1 MFVHKD
7 IIIVFLFL
15 FVVSLILLI
24 IFIKDLKIIS
34 KSLQNFKGNA
44 VRSDKVFFF
53 NLFQPLI
60 FNLNLIIKNLNE
72 KSKFSR
78 LRIFFYDYFFQFFP
92 DPLLIID
99 QNNIII
105 EMNEQAIDFFGED
118 SKQKNIFSAI
128 RIPELSSLIDESVKQ
143 KKPVEKELNLIY
155 PKEKIFN
162 IWVSGR
168 RDLGK
173 NKLNFIRLFDATSQ
187 HNIQN
192 IQRDF
197 IANASHELKTPIA
210 SIIGY
215 CETLINESPKK
226 NSKKEE
232 FLKTMFNEASRMS
245 SLVKDLLSL
254 TRIERIEYIPPEG
267 KVNLNEI
274 LENIRKI
281 CKERKFL
288 SKTKYQ
294 FSIPKRKTE
303 IIGDESEL
311 EQVFFNII
319 ENALTH
325 SQSKKPV
332 LIKLM
337 TKLNTVVFLVQDFG
351 IGISNQNIPMLTKR
365 FYRIDTSR
373 PRDTGHTGL
382 GLSIVKHILNR
393 HNAQLNIQSEVN
405 KGSSFSITFEKYK
418 SS

>member
-34 KSLQNFKGNA
+34 KSLQNFKGSA

-78 LRIFFYDYFFQFFP
+78 LRIFFYDYFFKFFP

-105 EMNEQAIDFFGED
+105 EMNEQAINFFGED

-173 NKLNFIRLFDATSQ
+173 NKLNFIRLFDTTSQ

-332 LIKLM
+332 QIKLM

-405 KGSSFSITFEKYK
+405 KGSSFSVTFEKYK

>member
-34 KSLQNFKGNA
+34 KSLQNFKGSA

-105 EMNEQAIDFFGED
+105 EMNEQAINFFGED

-162 IWVSGR
+162 IWISGR

-274 LENIRKI
+274 LENIRKT

-332 LIKLM
+332 QIKLM

-405 KGSSFSITFEKYK
+405 KGSSFSVTFEKYK
-418 SS
+418 SY

>member
-34 KSLQNFKGNA
+34 KSLQNFKGSA

-274 LENIRKI
+274 LENIRKT

-332 LIKLM
+332 QIKLM

>member
-15 FVVSLILLI
+15 FVVSLILII

-34 KSLQNFKGNA
+34 KSLQNFKGSA

-105 EMNEQAIDFFGED
+105 EMNEQAINFFGED

-162 IWVSGR
+162 IWISGR

-332 LIKLM
+332 QIKLM

-405 KGSSFSITFEKYK
+405 KGSSFSIRFEKYK

>member
-1 MFVHKD
+1 M
-7 IIIVFLFL
+7 
-15 FVVSLILLI
+15 
-24 IFIKDLKIIS
+24 KDLKIIS
-34 KSLQNFKGNA
+34 KSLQNFRGK
-44 VRSDKVFFF
+44 SISPSKVFFF
-53 NLFQPLI
+53 SLFQPII
-60 FNLNLIIKNLNE
+60 FNLNLIIKKLND

-105 EMNEQAIDFFGED
+105 EMNEQAINFFGED

-143 KKPVEKELNLIY
+143 KRPVEKELNLIY

-173 NKLNFIRLFDATSQ
+173 NKLNFIRLFDTTSQ

-210 SIIGY
+210 SIMGY
-215 CETLINESPKK
+215 CETLLNEPPKIK
-226 NSKKEE
+226 SKKED
-232 FLKTMFNEASRMS
+232 FLKTMFNEATRMS

-254 TRIERIEYIPPEG
+254 SRIERIEYIPPEE
-267 KVNLNEI
+267 KVNLIEI
-274 LENIRKI
+274 LENVKKT
-281 CKERKFL
+281 CQERKFL
-288 SKTKYQ
+288 SKTKYK
-294 FSIPKRKTE
+294 FSIPKSNIE
-303 IIGDESEL
+303 IIGDKTEL
-311 EQVFFNII
+311 QQVFFNII
-319 ENALTH
+319 ENAITH
-325 SQSKKPV
+325 SQSKRPV
-332 LIKLM
+332 QIKLM
-337 TKLNTVVFLVQDFG
+337 KKQKKVMFIVQDFG

-365 FYRIDTSR
+365 FYRIDSVR

-393 HNAQLNIQSEVN
+393 HNAELKIHSEID
-405 KGSSFSITFEKYK
+405 KGSLFSISFDKL
-418 SS
+418 

>member
-24 IFIKDLKIIS
+24 IFIKDLQIIS

-143 KKPVEKELNLIY
+143 KKPVERELNLIY

-173 NKLNFIRLFDATSQ
+173 NKLNFIRLFDKTSQ

-274 LENIRKI
+274 LENIRKT

-332 LIKLM
+332 QIKLI

-418 SS
+418 AS

>member
-105 EMNEQAIDFFGED
+105 EMNEQAINFFGED

-143 KKPVEKELNLIY
+143 KRPVEKELNLIY

-173 NKLNFIRLFDATSQ
+173 NKLNFIRLFDTTSQ

-210 SIIGY
+210 SIMGY
-215 CETLINESPKK
+215 CETLLNEPPKII
-226 NSKKEE
+226 SKKED
-232 FLKTMFNEASRMS
+232 FLKTMFNEATRMS

-254 TRIERIEYIPPEG
+254 SRIERIEYIPPEE
-267 KVNLNEI
+267 KVNLIEI
-274 LENIRKI
+274 LENVKKT
-281 CKERKFL
+281 CQERKFL
-288 SKTKYQ
+288 SKTKYK
-294 FSIPKRKTE
+294 FSIPKSNIE
-303 IIGDESEL
+303 IIGDKTEL
-311 EQVFFNII
+311 QQVFFNII
-319 ENALTH
+319 ENAITH
-325 SQSKKPV
+325 SQSKRPV
-332 LIKLM
+332 QIKLM
-337 TKLNTVVFLVQDFG
+337 KKQKKVMFIVQDFG

-365 FYRIDTSR
+365 FYRIDSVR

-393 HNAQLNIQSEVN
+393 HNAELKIHSEID
-405 KGSSFSITFEKYK
+405 KGSLFSISFDKL
-418 SS
+418 

>member
-34 KSLQNFKGNA
+34 KSLQNFKGSA
-44 VRSDKVFFF
+44 VRSDRVFFF

-105 EMNEQAIDFFGED
+105 EMNEQAINFFGED

-173 NKLNFIRLFDATSQ
+173 NKLNFIRLFDTTSQ

-274 LENIRKI
+274 LENIRKT

-332 LIKLM
+332 QIKLM

>member
-15 FVVSLILLI
+15 FIVSLILLI

-34 KSLQNFKGNA
+34 KSLQNFKGNE

-72 KSKFSR
+72 KSRFSR

-99 QNNIII
+99 QNNTII
-105 EMNEQAIDFFGED
+105 EMNEQAIVFFGED

-143 KKPVEKELNLIY
+143 KKPVERELNLIY

-173 NKLNFIRLFDATSQ
+173 NKLNFIRLFDTTSQ

-245 SLVKDLLSL
+245 SLVRDLLSL

-274 LENIRKI
+274 LENIRKT

-332 LIKLM
+332 QIKLM

-373 PRDTGHTGL
+373 PRETGHTGL

>member
-1 MFVHKD
+1 M
-7 IIIVFLFL
+7 
-15 FVVSLILLI
+15 
-24 IFIKDLKIIS
+24 KDLKIIS
-34 KSLQNFKGNA
+34 KSLQNFKGNT
-44 VRSDKVFFF
+44 VKSDKVFFF
-53 NLFQPLI
+53 SLFQPII
-60 FNLNLIIKNLNE
+60 FNLNLIIKKLND

-78 LRIFFYDYFFQFFP
+78 LRIFFYDYFFKFFP

-105 EMNEQAIDFFGED
+105 EMNEQAVDFFGEN
-118 SKQKNIFSAI
+118 SKNRNIFSTL

-168 RDLGK
+168 RDLGA
-173 NKLNFIRLFDATSQ
+173 NKLSFIRLFDTTSQ
-187 HNIQN
+187 HNIQD

-215 CETLINESPKK
+215 CEALLDESSNKS
-226 NSKKEE
+226 SKKED
-232 FLKTMFNEASRMS
+232 FLKTMSNEANRMS

-254 TRIERIEYIPPEG
+254 TRIERIEHSPPEEE
-267 KVNLNEI
+267 VNLIEI
-274 LENIRKI
+274 VKNVRKT

-288 SKTKYQ
+288 SNTKYK
-294 FSIPKRKTE
+294 FSIPKGKIK
-303 IIGDESEL
+303 IIGDKIEL
-311 EQVFFNII
+311 QQVFFNII
-319 ENALTH
+319 ENAITH
-325 SQSKKPV
+325 SQSKKPIEV
-332 LIKLM
+332 KLM
-337 TKLNTVVFLVQDFG
+337 SKLEKAIFVVEDFG

-365 FYRIDTSR
+365 FYRIDSSR

-393 HNAQLNIQSEVN
+393 HNAELNIQSEIN
-405 KGSSFSITFEKYK
+405 KGSSFSITFNKL
-418 SS
+418 

>member
-34 KSLQNFKGNA
+34 KSLQNFKGSA

-173 NKLNFIRLFDATSQ
+173 NKLNFIRLFDTTSQ

-274 LENIRKI
+274 LENIRKT

-332 LIKLM
+332 QIKLI

>member
-24 IFIKDLKIIS
+24 IFITDLKIIS

-105 EMNEQAIDFFGED
+105 EMNEQAINLFGED

-128 RIPELSSLIDESVKQ
+128 RIPELSSLIDESVK
-143 KKPVEKELNLIY
+143 KKRPVEKELNLIY

-173 NKLNFIRLFDATSQ
+173 NKLNFIRLFDTTSQ
-187 HNIQN
+187 HNVQN

-215 CETLINESPKK
+215 CETLLNEPPKIK
-226 NSKKEE
+226 SKKED
-232 FLKTMFNEASRMS
+232 FLKTMFNEATRMS

-254 TRIERIEYIPPEG
+254 SRIERIEYIPPEG
-267 KVNLNEI
+267 KVNLIEI
-274 LENIRKI
+274 LENVKKT
-281 CKERKFL
+281 CQERKFL
-288 SKTKYQ
+288 SKTKYK
-294 FSIPKRKTE
+294 FTIPKSNIE
-303 IIGDESEL
+303 IIGDKTEL
-311 EQVFFNII
+311 QQVFFNII
-319 ENALTH
+319 ENAITH
-325 SQSKKPV
+325 SQSKRAV
-332 LIKLM
+332 QIKLM
-337 TKLNTVVFLVQDFG
+337 QKQRKVMFLVQDFG

-365 FYRIDTSR
+365 FYRIDSAR

-393 HNAQLNIQSEVN
+393 HNAELKIHSEID
-405 KGSSFSITFEKYK
+405 KGSLFSISFDKL
-418 SS
+418 

>member
-34 KSLQNFKGNA
+34 KSLQNFKGSA

-105 EMNEQAIDFFGED
+105 EMNEQAINFFGED

-143 KKPVEKELNLIY
+143 KKPVERELNLIY

-173 NKLNFIRLFDATSQ
+173 NKLNFIRLFDTTSQ

-274 LENIRKI
+274 LENIRKT

-332 LIKLM
+332 QIKLM